1 MVGPNYFTPAP
12 ASDTTE
18 RTKAIVLLTDIFGL
32 PLPNPRIIAD
42 HLAEH
47 VGVDVWVPDFFDGKP
62 PIDANALEPL
72 LPDRAGVRI
81 TWLTSGLR
89 TLKILTALPGFIANR
104 PSVVDARVQEARV
117 PSPKWISPL
126 SMSIAYTVHRND

>member
-1 MVGPNYFTPAP
+1 MKTRTVKTALLPQDGSVMTCTYCYKGFVLPGEPKGSMVGPNYFTPAP

-47 VGVDVWVPDFFDGKP
+47 VGVDVWVPDFFDGAFLWH
-62 PIDANALEPL
+62 IH
-72 LPDRAGVRI
+72 LPWVTNIEGHS
-81 TWLTSGLR
+81 LQES
-89 TLKILTALPGFIANR
+89 LP
-104 PSVVDARVQEARV
+104 
-117 PSPKWISPL
+117 
-126 SMSIAYTVHRND
+126 